1 MNENVNNKKTEIKD
15 LITRAVTDEEFKK
28 QLIEDPDNAMKG
40 YELSEVQRL
49 LIKSLRTE
57 DLEKLTPQNLE
68 EYFSADSA
76 VYTPDVDEELNADE
90 AGEDDI

>member
-1 MNENVNNKKTEIKD
+1 MNENVNNKETEIKD

-28 QLIEDPDNAMKG
+28 QLIEDSDNAMKG

-90 AGEDDI
+90 GSRRG

>member
-76 VYTPDVDEELNADE
+76 VYTPDVDQELNADE

>member
-1 MNENVNNKKTEIKD
+1 MNENVNNKETEIKD

>member
-1 MNENVNNKKTEIKD
+1 MNENVNNKETEIKD

-28 QLIEDPDNAMKG
+28 QLIEDSDNAMKG

>member
-1 MNENVNNKKTEIKD
+1 MNGNVNNKKTEIKD

>member
-1 MNENVNNKKTEIKD
+1 MNENVNNKETEIKD

-76 VYTPDVDEELNADE
+76 VYTPDVDEELNAYE